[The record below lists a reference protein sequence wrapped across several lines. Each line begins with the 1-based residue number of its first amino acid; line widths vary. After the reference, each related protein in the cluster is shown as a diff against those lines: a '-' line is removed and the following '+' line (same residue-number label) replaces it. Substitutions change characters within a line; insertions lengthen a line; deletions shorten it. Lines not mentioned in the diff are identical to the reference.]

1 MDSIKGSRPVQPPVA
16 TTEAE
21 TATIQAHVL
30 EAGKTDKDTVVESY
44 GTSEDGTS
52 TPKKAPD
59 GGMKNYF
66 VRRSIDK
73 NVPAANVQNLA
84 GLCIRNKIGPSPHHT
99 MLSQLYRFRRH
110 YPVDECSLWYVK
122 QLAACEGADC
132 V

>member
-1 MDSIKGSRPVQPPVA
+1 MNSINGSRPVQAPVA

-21 TATIQAHVL
+21 AFTIQAQVL

-44 GTSEDGTS
+44 DTSEDGTS

-66 VRRSIDK
+66 VRRSIDRI
-73 NVPAANVQNLA
+73 VPAANIQNLA
-84 GLCIRNKIGPSPHHT
+84 GLCIRNKTGPSPHHT
-99 MLSQLYRFRRH
+99 MLSQLYRFRR
-110 YPVDECSLWYVK
+110 YYAVDERSLWYVK